1 MLFNEVRIAKTTGR
15 RYIMQN
21 FSGLIIP
28 LGFLAIFYFL
38 IIRPQKNKEKKIR
51 EMRNNLNVGDEII
64 TIGGI
69 YGRIMN
75 IREDVITIEVGMD
88 KTKITI
94 AKWAVGNMATESI
107 NDTK

>member
-1 MLFNEVRIAKTTGR
+1 
-15 RYIMQN
+15 MQQ

-38 IIRPQKNKEKKIR
+38 IIKPQKTKEKKIK

-69 YGRIMN
+69 YGKVVKIK
-75 IREDVITIEVGMD
+75 EDVLTIEVGMD
-88 KTKITI
+88 KTKLTIT
-94 AKWAVGNMATESI
+94 KWAIGNLAESAI
-107 NDTK
+107 QNNDSKEA